1 MSSEEDQP
9 VKIEIPE
16 PLPSPTPEQRALKRK
31 RAIKQRLWIYGI
43 LFTVIYGG
51 VWYQPYEVDW
61 IPRRIPNPNPPVNP
75 DTSRLF
81 AKGTKVLVVTAHPD
95 DSEFFIGGL
104 LSQLAKSGANLHQVI
119 CTDGDKGYYFFFT
132 NAAKNRVVRRQEA
145 RNAAKAWHAQSLK
158 FLGYPDRFLHANDE
172 VIAKISDEIEQ
183 FKPEYILA
191 FDGDYPPRASHQD
204 HRRSG
209 DATKIAAQKTHIAKW
224 LLLFSTIAPNYI
236 VDITNQWEDQ
246 KNLLAIHRS
255 QFFGSHLEGVENMV
269 EYSAELDGTRGGFE
283 LGEGFRCIQIK

>member
-81 AKGTKVLVVTAHPD
+81 AKGTKVLVDCSHSLQSRAPTCTRLSVRTAIRATTSSSPMRPRIVWF
-95 DSEFFIGGL
+95 EGKKLEMRPRRG
-104 LSQLAKSGANLHQVI
+104 
-119 CTDGDKGYYFFFT
+119 TP
-132 NAAKNRVVRRQEA
+132 NR
-145 RNAAKAWHAQSLK
+145 
-158 FLGYPDRFLHANDE
+158 
-172 VIAKISDEIEQ
+172 
-183 FKPEYILA
+183 
-191 FDGDYPPRASHQD
+191 
-204 HRRSG
+204 
-209 DATKIAAQKTHIAKW
+209 
-224 LLLFSTIAPNYI
+224 
-236 VDITNQWEDQ
+236 
-246 KNLLAIHRS
+246 
-255 QFFGSHLEGVENMV
+255 
-269 EYSAELDGTRGGFE
+269 
-283 LGEGFRCIQIK
+283 